1 MTRVFR
7 IHPAI
12 GVARL
17 GDADRDTHFIGPEIP
32 GTPANYDASTNSFG
46 PFKDKGKIRPQA
58 ARFRIWEYDRSDEG
72 VLRPIREVT
81 LESEGIVDIRWSVH
95 LANRKAAFFRFDG
108 QEGADN
114 DFKGRPLRNAEVPF
128 AERELQLVIDPGELS
143 VSGRSAERVVLVN
156 PSPATRD
163 SIPDLGEL
171 RTDPSGRLIVI
182 GGSGRTHRGV
192 DMANYV
198 NNDGWLDD
206 AGDGPVAATVV
217 VRDADGESSFDAEGS
232 WVVVGPPDFAPAIG
246 NVVSLLDTMWDLAVR
261 GEVPL
266 PSMDAYRAGGSSER
280 LSLQR
285 KDWDAERRAFRT
297 YRPSFQR
304 EILPLLQRALLATEV
319 HAPSPSRFFHRTI
332 RDTEWELLQSDED
345 ARNKV
350 FIKLRDPAGDSIDPS
365 LMPKGLGDR
374 YVDDRETPP
383 EDERRKDPRRF
394 FSLTQYQYALM
405 RRWQEGEFEAD
416 YAAPAEGGPRF
427 VPVPLSPEGL
437 DHAALENCVG
447 GPFFPGIE
455 VSWLVRKPD
464 AYQEAF
470 RLSRGAKV
478 GGVDVRP
485 GFLTQQMAVPWQADF
500 RDCKRE
506 TFNDPT
512 TPGVLTSAMWWAA
525 QRPDD
530 VHPEDNPDEQV
541 PWVRSPHFVAEDGDD
556 ARYEEMRRN
565 WSKQGFV
572 VPSDDGFQV
581 ERERNPE

>member
-1 MTRVFR
+1 MTKVFR

-17 GDADRDTHFIGPEIP
+17 GDADRDTHFIGPEFP
-32 GTPANYDASTNSFG
+32 GVPANYDAEKNSFF

-72 VLRPIREVT
+72 VLHPIREVT
-81 LESEGIVDIRWSVH
+81 LDSEDIVDIRWSVH
-95 LANRKAAFFRFDG
+95 LANRKAAFFRFEG
-108 QEGADN
+108 QKGADD
-114 DFKGRPLRNAEVPF
+114 DFDGRPLRNADVSGDD
-128 AERELQLVIDPGELS
+128 RELQLVIDPGEVS
-143 VSGRSAERVVLVN
+143 VSGREAASAALAN
-156 PSPATRD
+156 QSPTTRE

-171 RTDPSGRLIVI
+171 RTDSSGRLIVI

-192 DMANYV
+192 DMADYV

-217 VRDADGESSFDAEGS
+217 VRDREGERTVAAEGA

-261 GEVPL
+261 DDVPL
-266 PSMDAYRAGGSSER
+266 PTMDAYRDGGSCAR

-285 KDWDAERRAFRT
+285 NDWDAERRSFRT
-297 YRPSFQR
+297 YRPSFQK

-319 HAPSPSRFFHRTI
+319 HAPSPARVFHRTI
-332 RDTEWELLQSDED
+332 DTQWALLQDDEA
-345 ARNKV
+345 ARTAV
-350 FIKLRDPAGDSIDPS
+350 FTKLRDPNGNDIDPF

-383 EDERRKDPRRF
+383 DDERRKDPRRF

-405 RRWQEGEFEAD
+405 RRWADGEFEAD
-416 YAAPAEGGPRF
+416 YAEPAEEGPRF
-427 VPVPLSPEGL
+427 VAVPISPEGL

-455 VSWLVRKPD
+455 VSWLVRKPG
-464 AYQEAF
+464 AYREAF

-478 GGVDVRP
+478 GPVEVGP

-506 TFNDPT
+506 TFVDPIS
-512 TPGVLTSAMWWAA
+512 GVSTSAMWWAA

-530 VHPEDNPDEQV
+530 VRPEEDPGAQV
-541 PWVRSPHFVAEDGDD
+541 PWIRAPHFTAGDGEP